1 MESIFAK
8 GDLVRWITGHSV
20 YEATEDMLVGADP
33 IYQYGIIVEVSNID
47 PEAIIVNACLKSR
60 TPRLVIL
67 NASEED
73 IEILS
78 NGSKEDGQ

>member
-1 MESIFAK
+1 
-8 GDLVRWITGHSV
+8 
-20 YEATEDMLVGADP
+20 MLVGADP

-78 NGSKEDGQ
+78 NGSKEDEQ